1 MRGTAMVGEPEG
13 PMEPA
18 RSGSSIAIGLRALRK
33 AFAATIAVD
42 NVSFEVAEGTV
53 HALLGENGAGKST
66 IVKLLSGLILPDA
79 GAIRIFGAET
89 RLASPRSAH
98 QRGIQTAFQEM
109 TLIRDLTVL
118 YNMLLPYGPTGV
130 LGTIKRRDAEATVRQ
145 HFADLGLD
153 DVD

>member
-42 NVSFEVAEGTV
+42 DVSFEVAEGAV

-66 IVKLLSGLILPDA
+66 IVKLLSGLIVPDA
-79 GAIRIFGAET
+79 GAFRIFGNDA

-98 QRGIQTAFQEM
+98 RHGIQTAFQEM
-109 TLIRDLTVL
+109 TLIPDLRVL
-118 YNMLLPYGPTGV
+118 DNMLLPYGPIS
-130 LGTIKRRDAEATVRQ
+130 LIGTI
-145 HFADLGLD
+145 
-153 DVD
+153 